1 MSLIYLSLSFLF
13 FCVSIGAVISIFV
26 FIIDVFKWHNR
37 EERVKVVPSIQK
49 LPDDLLKESPVI
61 SLILTVFI
69 KLLLPDVIQL
79 LTLQEITG
87 EREYQFSMSSLRLS
101 LLNSSSLSSTL

>member
-13 FCVSIGAVISIFV
+13 FCVAIGAVISIFV

-49 LPDDLLKESPVI
+49 LPDDLLKESEV
-61 SLILTVFI
+61 
-69 KLLLPDVIQL
+69 KKDVPRD
-79 LTLQEITG
+79 TDGNRGDDT
-87 EREYQFSMSSLRLS
+87 
-101 LLNSSSLSSTL
+101 NSSSDNSADAGKSDTSALFDSWLQS